1 MYVAQDAR
9 LEADAGPHP
18 KLGRFPASTPL
29 GYVLLTAAC
38 LSQTPAD
45 RPTFEQVV
53 QVLSDLQTE
62 LGSHYY
68 TDLCGTTQ
76 SVERLAYR
84 FDRGTLMDPEL
95 AMSSMSDRSILQ
107 LLNNNPYGRSTTDG
121 SASSAWGLEMGPVG
135 GAAEAGR
142 VSAPVSAAARS
153 SEVLG
158 RPPRPRSGDR

>member
-9 LEADAGPHP
+9 LEPDARPHP

-107 LLNNNPYGRSTTDG
+107 MLGNNPYGRGTSDG
-121 SASSAWGLEMGPVG
+121 SASTARGHERGAFSG
-135 GAAEAGR
+135 GAESGR
-142 VSAPVSAAARS
+142 GSVPTSSAARS

>member
-9 LEADAGPHP
+9 LEAGAGPHP

-29 GYVLLTAAC
+29 GYVLLTSAC
-38 LSQTPAD
+38 ISQTPAD

-53 QVLSDLQTE
+53 QVLNDLQTE
-62 LGSHYY
+62 LKSHYY
-68 TDLCGTTQ
+68 TDLCGTSQ

-95 AMSSMSDRSILQ
+95 AMSSMSDRGIMQ
-107 LLNNNPYGRSTTDG
+107 LLNKNPYGDV
-121 SASSAWGLEMGPVG
+121 SSRP
-135 GAAEAGR
+135 AGR
-142 VSAPVSAAARS
+142 PGDRARAAADAGRAAPSATVRS
-153 SEVLG
+153 VELQG

>member
-1 MYVAQDAR
+1 MAQDAR
-9 LEADAGPHP
+9 LEAGAGPHP

-38 LSQTPAD
+38 ISHAPAD

-53 QVLSDLQTE
+53 QVLNDLQTE
-62 LGSHYY
+62 LHSHYY

-107 LLNNNPYGRSTTDG
+107 LLNKNPYGPSAADTA
-121 SASSAWGLEMGPVG
+121 SASSRQVDI
-135 GAAEAGR
+135 
-142 VSAPVSAAARS
+142 VSAASSTDVTRS
-153 SEVLG
+153 PQPSATVRSVDLQG